1 MTDSVPLSSLYVFL
15 LYYKNL
21 CPACSIQ
28 AYIQSL
34 QSQSVK
40 GSLYGAYFSA
50 FAQLFTKHGRSSSTL
65 PQHHPLPSFLNC
77 SKTGP
82 PISLKFGRSIR
93 TGSPNVPSNFQ
104 AEIRSCPRETS
115 RKSQYRSI
123 STSVLCRFV
132 CFVSFSFLVS
142 LFISTSVFCT
152 TEARFWHTQV
162 CATRLLFLRQLVQRG
177 QQNIHSDS
185 LLYAASK
192 RKQPF
197 KQSTPIL
204 CTHIER
210 EHQQR

>member
-1 MTDSVPLSSLYVFL
+1 MPLHSLLSSLHVFL
-15 LYYKNL
+15 LYYKNP

-93 TGSPNVPSNFQ
+93 TGSPNIPSNFQ

-115 RKSQYRSI
+115 RKSQYRSVDWSGRLCPRRRRRERRRSVRPRRSLQG
-123 STSVLCRFV
+123 STR
-132 CFVSFSFLVS
+132 
-142 LFISTSVFCT
+142 I
-152 TEARFWHTQV
+152 
-162 CATRLLFLRQLVQRG
+162 G
-177 QQNIHSDS
+177 
-185 LLYAASK
+185 K
-192 RKQPF
+192 G
-197 KQSTPIL
+197 
-204 CTHIER
+204 
-210 EHQQR
+210 